1 MALAFFDD
9 YSKLHPENPAQP
21 AQSTPAQPA
30 PAQENPAQPAQVS
43 TPDPSTASFDDI
55 KAYIDATMESTIKTI
70 KEEMSKFQPAAA
82 APVNAAVDNTSQAN
96 NNSNEGGE

>member
-9 YSKLHPENPAQP
+9 YSKLHPEAQP
-21 AQSTPAQPA
+21 APAQPA
-30 PAQENPAQPAQVS
+30 PAQENPAQPA

>member
-9 YSKLHPENPAQP
+9 YSKLHPEAPAQP
-21 AQSTPAQPA
+21 APAQPA
-30 PAQENPAQPAQVS
+30 PAQENPAQVS

>member
-1 MALAFFDD
+1 MGLAFFDD
-9 YSKLHPENPAQP
+9 YSKLHPEAQ
-21 AQSTPAQPA
+21 AQTAQTTAA
-30 PAQENPAQPAQVS
+30 PAAAPSPETAP
-43 TPDPSTASFDDI
+43 PDPSTASFDDI
-55 KAYIDATMESTIKTI
+55 KAYIDATMESTLKTI

>member
-9 YSKLHPENPAQP
+9 YSKLHPEAQA
-21 AQSTPAQPA
+21 AQTTPT
-30 PAQENPAQPAQVS
+30 PAQENPAQVS

>member
-9 YSKLHPENPAQP
+9 YSKLHPETAAAPA
-21 AQSTPAQPA
+21 AQSPEAA
-30 PAQENPAQPAQVS
+30 P
-43 TPDPSTASFDDI
+43 PDPSTASFDDI
-55 KAYIDATMESTIKTI
+55 KAYIDATMESTLKTI

-82 APVNAAVDNTSQAN
+82 APVKAAVDDTSQAN

>member
-9 YSKLHPENPAQP
+9 YSKLHPEA
-21 AQSTPAQPA
+21 PAQPA
-30 PAQENPAQPAQVS
+30 PAQPAPSQETAP
-43 TPDPSTASFDDI
+43 PDPSTASFDDI
-55 KAYIDATMESTIKTI
+55 KAYIDATMESTLKTI

-82 APVNAAVDNTSQAN
+82 APVNAAVDDTSQAN

>member
-1 MALAFFDD
+1 MSLAFFDD
-9 YSKLHPENPAQP
+9 YSKLHPETQAQT
-21 AQSTPAQPA
+21 AQTTPAQPA
-30 PAQENPAQPAQVS
+30 PAQPAQAS

-82 APVNAAVDNTSQAN
+82 APVNAAVDDTSQAN

>member
-1 MALAFFDD
+1 MSLAFFDD
-9 YSKLHPENPAQP
+9 YSKLHPEAQ
-21 AQSTPAQPA
+21 AQTTPAQPA
-30 PAQENPAQPAQVS
+30 PSQENPAQPAQAS
-43 TPDPSTASFDDI
+43 SPDPATASFDDI

-82 APVNAAVDNTSQAN
+82 APVNAAVDDTSQAN